1 MHLDHLES
9 VLQTLQQHVLFVK
22 FSKCSFGTLEVEY
35 LGHTVSGSGVAMDKS
50 KVQAILD
57 WPRPQNIKQ
66 LRGFLGLTGYYRKFI
81 RAYASIALPLINLL
95 KKDSFHWSDQTE
107 QAFITLKQ
115 AVTSAPVLAL
125 PDFQQPFVLE
135 TDASGLGIGAVLS
148 QAGHPIAFFSKKLTP
163 TAQKKSAYVREF
175 MAITAA
181 LAKFRHYLLGHQFII
196 RTDQQSLKAL
206 LDQTLQ
212 TPEQQACLHK
222 FIGFDFKIEYKP
234 GKDNLAADALSRV
247 CYMAWSEPQHE
258 FLQKL
263 RQELLQHSEWAAV
276 MKSCQENKCQDPHY
290 SIRDGLL
297 YWKGRLLLPS
307 QSPLIHKVLLEY
319 HSSPI
324 GGHSGITRTL
334 ARISAQ
340 FYWHNMRTDI
350 RQFIHQCAVCQQA
363 KTPNQLSAGLL
374 QPLPIPQQVWEDVA
388 MDFITGLPLSFGCS
402 VIMVVV
408 DRLTKYGHF
417 FALKSDYDSKK
428 VAEVFLKNVVKLH
441 GMPKSIVSD
450 RDKVFTSKFWQ
461 HLFHLSGTTLA
472 MSTAYHPQSD
482 GQSEALNKCLEMYLR
497 CLTFQRPKQW
507 YKALPWLSLV

>member
-1 MHLDHLES
+1 
-9 VLQTLQQHVLFVK
+9 
-22 FSKCSFGTLEVEY
+22 
-35 LGHTVSGSGVAMDKS
+35 
-50 KVQAILD
+50 
-57 WPRPQNIKQ
+57 
-66 LRGFLGLTGYYRKFI
+66 
-81 RAYASIALPLINLL
+81 
-95 KKDSFHWSDQTE
+95 
-107 QAFITLKQ
+107 
-115 AVTSAPVLAL
+115 
-125 PDFQQPFVLE
+125 
-135 TDASGLGIGAVLS
+135 
-148 QAGHPIAFFSKKLTP
+148 
-163 TAQKKSAYVREF
+163 
-175 MAITAA
+175 
-181 LAKFRHYLLGHQFII
+181 
-196 RTDQQSLKAL
+196 
-206 LDQTLQ
+206 
-212 TPEQQACLHK
+212 
-222 FIGFDFKIEYKP
+222 
-234 GKDNLAADALSRV
+234 
-247 CYMAWSEPQHE
+247 
-258 FLQKL
+258 
-263 RQELLQHSEWAAV
+263 

-290 SIRDGLL
+290 STRDGLL

-334 ARISAQ
+334 ARTSAQ

-388 MDFITGLPLSFGCS
+388 VDFITGLPLSFGCS
-402 VIMVVV
+402 VIIVVV

-507 YKALPWLSLV
+507 YKALPWAEFWYNTSYHMSAGMTPFKALYGKDPPTLTRYQPSPDDPIDVQTQLTSRDEILQLLKQNQFRAQQTMKAQADKKRQHIDFAVGDNVLVKLQPYRQASVALRKHQKLGMRYFGPFSIVAKVGAVAYKLQLPSAAKIHPIFHVLQLKLFRGSVDAPYLPLPFTTSEEGPILQPAAVLQRRTVLQGSVTVPQVLIQWTGLDEASATWEDQADVQLSYPNFNLVERLILKGRVMQGCHSTKGSHTMMSQ